1 MADEIRAE
9 YDQLKQVATRFSN
22 QEAMTRE
29 MINIVNR
36 GMQPLESGSWIGRG
50 SDAFFNEMN
59 GEVMPAAQRLMQA
72 LAEASSVVQQ
82 IAQTVQAAEED
93 AAALFK

>member
-1 MADEIRAE
+1 MADEIRAD

-36 GMQPLESGSWIGRG
+36 GMQPLEAGSWIGRG

-59 GEVMPAAQRLMQA
+59 GEVMPAAHRLMQA

-82 IAQTVQAAEED
+82 IAQTVEAAEEE